1 MVVEV
6 VSSQRVAFTP
16 AHIQLACDGTFLAL
30 PKTRTDIGAWSLH
43 DISCKPL
50 ELVGHGKTLTA
61 LALGNKSSPKLLV
74 SAADDYVIVWDL
86 HQCRQKVERGE
97 SVRGRVIGTT
107 LGTVAHLALSP
118 DDSRIAACVGAEIV
132 ILLAQRECSV
142 AVLEGHD
149 GAVTAAEFC
158 PHYTAT
164 LVTISEDR
172 TFKVWDVSELVL
184 VYQSPILTASPFL
197 CLTMSFTEPRVSIG
211 AADGM
216 VRVIDLTDG
225 NGFRCLHQVD
235 AEKIINRQREHRHIT
250 HEQDTTG
257 PVKVSSRPVWR
268 QPVQAG
274 VGAGGEESPRVEAGT
289 AVLAMYFSAPPMQPC
304 PPSTN
309 TTHLPFLHNQ
319 SSIVSDLLTSSPLL
333 LVGTTAGFLV
343 LNAGSLDLLE
353 HIDFQEPLQ
362 HPDSIETNAKVLN
375 AAGSIIFGQGA
386 DQMLWCVVGSPFE
399 NVVHIL
405 KWKQSSPGRDTSPR
419 PQSCDRDGARGDIH
433 GITSM
438 NSPNSLSAS
447 KQSIEI
453 TVLSTAS
460 LLEDSPLRADMTP
473 KQKDNK
479 DKKPRDFVSHQKK
492 GVITGNQ
499 PLTFKTKIKSS
510 GYTAQPRT
518 TMFKPQTSFSAK
530 SSRTPP
536 KSNAKQRV
544 AGEYPMQ
551 ANPPQ
556 HLNMKT
562 DVAERPTPVNALAIS
577 DGGQSLAC
585 ALANKSALI
594 FPIPMSNKKASSS
607 SSYTGH
613 NHVVSSVSWSHCGSR
628 LITASSDRTACVWLW
643 SQSEPALTFDRQ
655 IKSNAPVHK
664 ENPAFSKEIQSAQF
678 YFMDK
683 FILMCSGN
691 TLFLYKYYIDPT
703 KDDVQRYL
711 VQSRYKVVQQWTAE
725 SQAITA
731 LAAINSFLSY
741 VVLCGC
747 SNKNIE
753 VFDLNAGRQ
762 IRKMTD
768 THARPLHAL
777 CQNEGSQF
785 ASHPSGAYD
794 LFASA
799 AAGDCIKLWDL
810 RTDRCVRRYEGHLNR
825 VHPCGLAFSP
835 CGRFLATGSEDK
847 CSYLFDL
854 RSGTYLHKLQGHTD
868 VVSDVAFNPRT
879 PQLFTASLDGKIAV
893 YNNR

>member
-172 TFKVWDVSELVL
+172 TFKV
-184 VYQSPILTASPFL
+184 
-197 CLTMSFTEPRVSIG
+197 
-211 AADGM
+211 
-216 VRVIDLTDG
+216 RVIDLTDG

-333 LVGTTAGFLV
+333 L
-343 LNAGSLDLLE
+343 
-353 HIDFQEPLQ
+353 PLQ

-453 TVLSTAS
+453 TVLST
-460 LLEDSPLRADMTP
+460 
-473 KQKDNK
+473 
-479 DKKPRDFVSHQKK
+479 
-492 GVITGNQ
+492 
-499 PLTFKTKIKSS
+499 
-510 GYTAQPRT
+510 
-518 TMFKPQTSFSAK
+518 
-530 SSRTPP
+530 
-536 KSNAKQRV
+536 V

-691 TLFLYKYYIDPT
+691 T
-703 KDDVQRYL
+703 
-711 VQSRYKVVQQWTAE
+711 
-725 SQAITA
+725 
-731 LAAINSFLSY
+731 
-741 VVLCGC
+741 
-747 SNKNIE
+747 
-753 VFDLNAGRQ
+753 
-762 IRKMTD
+762 
-768 THARPLHAL
+768 
-777 CQNEGSQF
+777 
-785 ASHPSGAYD
+785 
-794 LFASA
+794 
-799 AAGDCIKLWDL
+799 
-810 RTDRCVRRYEGHLNR
+810 CVRRYEGHLNR